1 MNSQLERQVPRVLER
16 TLDSSFGSVPEALEA
31 FGLGFGVEKHPLYA
45 RIPTGHDPAGKSTGV
60 MKRADNLFGIVRTD
74 TNATLGAVSARYEC
88 IGQAQALEPFEELVR
103 AGGLAI
109 KRGGALQGGS
119 RVWLTAEMAG
129 LTIAGHYIAVGITA
143 NFRHDGKGALTYN
156 PYFNRV
162 TCFNPLQEIS
172 KLLRDFERGWAA
184 MHFRHTE
191 SAIDRLPLV
200 RAQLVTLEDTR
211 AAFAGKAQALLSASF
226 SRAEMEALVRQL
238 LGERPQ
244 ARFDGGARRGYGTPS
259 NSRELNAWD
268 SRFEAIMERA
278 WGAPDLSDV
287 RFTRWGALNAIS
299 DYEAHLVRVTGTP
312 EARQE
317 RLIART
323 IDGGSL
329 TATATRILGA

>member
-16 TLDSSFGSVPEALEA
+16 TLDTSFGSVPEALEA

-74 TNATLGAVSARYEC
+74 TDATLGAVSARYEC
-88 IGQAQALEPFEELVR
+88 ISQAQALEPFEELVR
-103 AGGLAI
+103 AGGLTI
-109 KRGGALQGGS
+109 RRGGALEGGA

-129 LTIAGHYIAVGITA
+129 LEIAGHSISVGITA
-143 NFRHDGKGALTYN
+143 NFRHDGKGALTYA
-156 PYFNRV
+156 PYFLRD
-162 TCFNPLQEIS
+162 TCFNPLQAIS
-172 KLLRDFERGWAA
+172 RLLRDFEKGWAA

-200 RAQLVTLEDTR
+200 RSQLVTLEDTR

-226 SRAEMEALVRQL
+226 SRGEMEALVRQL
-238 LGERPQ
+238 LGARPQ
-244 ARFDGGARRGYGTPS
+244 VRLGINGRPENG
-259 NSRELNAWD
+259 RELTSWD